1 VRTAGVDLATEP
13 ARTGLAVIEWGAGA
27 ARVTEVS
34 VDGANRDIVRLALEV
49 ELVGIDCAFGWPDE
63 FVQFVTGHRAGSP
76 LGAEASG
83 DRDWRRTLAYRAT
96 DRAVHARTGRWP
108 LSVATDRLG
117 LTALRCAVLLDAVA
131 AAGAPVDRS
140 GAPPSRVVE
149 VYPAAALRCWG
160 IRQAGY
166 KNDVARRAQ
175 VLDELLAA
183 APWLDIGAFREVM
196 VATSDGLDAVLSAL
210 VAGFAFA
217 GATDAPPV
225 EAHEAAS
232 REGWIALPSAGLA
245 TSPLT

>member
-1 VRTAGVDLATEP
+1 MALIATLCVWP
-13 ARTGLAVIEWGAGA
+13 SKW
-27 ARVTEVS
+27 S
-34 VDGANRDIVRLALEV
+34 WW
-49 ELVGIDCAFGWPDE
+49 GIDCAFGWPDE

-117 LTALRCAVLLDAVA
+117 LTALRCAG
-131 AAGAPVDRS
+131 AAGCCGGGGRAGRNRS

-175 VLDELLAA
+175 VLDELARG
-183 APWLDIGAFREVM
+183 GA
-196 VATSDGLDAVLSAL
+196 VARHRGLSRGHGRHERRPRRGAV
-210 VAGFAFA
+210 
-217 GATDAPPV
+217 GARGGV
-225 EAHEAAS
+225 S
-232 REGWIALPSAGLA
+232 RSRGRRMRLPSRRTRLRRAKGG
-245 TSPLT
+245 SPCRRRV